1 MAADGSALPRG
12 ERLWYRC
19 HVLGEEEKHLLSGL
33 DDRRRGFSRQ
43 VEISSVEDRFCSAL
57 QYEKLSLTSSGL
69 ATKEDALLWIVQAL
83 HSRGYRQLRSRL
95 SFRGGT
101 YFGSLEAWIE
111 YPDPEEKT
119 EPPRNFR
126 QKLRGLWKHLFH

>member
-1 MAADGSALPRG
+1 MVP
-12 ERLWYRC
+12 
-19 HVLGEEEKHLLSGL
+19 EEGEKHLVSGL

-43 VEISSVEDRFCSAL
+43 LEINSVEGGYCSAL
-57 QYEKLSLTSSGL
+57 QYEKLFLTSAGL
-69 ATKEDALLWIVQAL
+69 GTKEEALLWIVQAL
-83 HSRGYRQLRSRL
+83 QSRGYRQLRSRL

-119 EPPRNFR
+119 GSPRNLLQR
-126 QKLRGLWKHLFH
+126 LRGLWGHLFR